1 MATSARAPIFETP
14 VGEVRP
20 SQLLWTYGPGALIDL
35 PNVSVVT
42 LGIEKWDKNQCM
54 PVQ

>member
-1 MATSARAPIFETP
+1 MEAPSGIEGRGSDMIINDKTP

-35 PNVSVVT
+35 PAF
-42 LGIEKWDKNQCM
+42 
-54 PVQ
+54 P